1 MVDAGSVLREKS
13 IRTRERI
20 LTAAEKLFA
29 EQGFDGASMRGI
41 TASAKVNLSVA
52 YYYFKDKEN
61 LLHSV
66 LDRYLLPVME
76 EMRGLLAAAREAAG
90 TAPIPLRRLLDA
102 MVLPRARC
110 LSDTAHRLFTL
121 LFVHRGETEKK
132 IFATLE
138 EKVEP
143 LQRMFLDEFSR
154 TLPHLSELELRFR
167 MESLDVMLYGWRT
180 VGPLKEHRY
189 PKTVPIETFLEMLM
203 TFAEPLFL
211 APATLSLKKRP
222 EARSR

>member
-1 MVDAGSVLREKS
+1 MRRKDENN
-13 IRTRERI
+13 TRERI

-66 LDRYLLPVME
+66 LDRYLLPLME
-76 EMRGLLAAAREAAG
+76 EMRGLISAAREAAG
-90 TAPIPLRRLLDA
+90 TSPIPLRRLLDA
-102 MVLPRARC
+102 LVLPRARC

-138 EKVEP
+138 DKMEP

-180 VGPLKEHRY
+180 VGPIKEHRY
-189 PKTVPIETFLEMLM
+189 RKTVPIETFLEMLM

>member
-1 MVDAGSVLREKS
+1 MRRKDENN
-13 IRTRERI
+13 TRERI

-52 YYYFKDKEN
+52 YYYFKDKGN

-110 LSDTAHRLFTL
+110 LSDTAHQLFTL

-138 EKVEP
+138 NKMEP
-143 LQRMFLDEFSR
+143 LQRMFLDEFAR

-167 MESLDVMLYGWRT
+167 VESLDVMLYGWRT

>member
-1 MVDAGSVLREKS
+1 MRRKDENN
-13 IRTRERI
+13 TRERI

-110 LSDTAHRLFTL
+110 LSDTAHQLFTL

-138 EKVEP
+138 NKMEP
-143 LQRMFLDEFSR
+143 LQRMFLDEFAR

-167 MESLDVMLYGWRT
+167 VESLDVMLYGWRT
-180 VGPLKEHRY
+180 VGPLKELRY
-189 PKTVPIETFLEMLM
+189 PKTVPIETFFEMLM

-211 APATLSLKKRP
+211 APATLSPEKRSK
-222 EARSR
+222 ARSR

>member
-1 MVDAGSVLREKS
+1 MRRKDENN
-13 IRTRERI
+13 TRERI

-52 YYYFKDKEN
+52 YYYFKDKES

-90 TAPIPLRRLLDA
+90 AAPIPLRRLLDA

-110 LSDTAHRLFTL
+110 LSDTAHQLFTL

-138 EKVEP
+138 NKMEP
-143 LQRMFLDEFSR
+143 LQRMFLDEFAR

-211 APATLSLKKRP
+211 APATLSPEKRSK
-222 EARSR
+222 ARSR